1 MTNNI
6 EVKEDKL
13 NVLEISDLGISL
25 EAVADKIIIL
35 VDGYK
40 SGYECKTCSGTGR
53 VESPIVSGAKTDCS
67 DCKGKGKLLEIPDT
81 AKSMPST
88 GVVVSM
94 GPDTKFMRYKK
105 ANATEEE
112 LNNIGIQIGTR
123 VVYGIHVGTPIPIKG
138 NIKLRIMRENE
149 PLCRIFGSDIGD
161 KEILDYNQGDVN
173 L

>member
-1 MTNNI
+1 MNDI

-13 NVLEISDLGISL
+13 NVLELSDLGISL
-25 EAVADKIIIL
+25 EAIADKIIIL

-40 SGYECKTCSGTGR
+40 SGYECKECKGTGR
-53 VESPIVSGAKTDCS
+53 VPSPVIAGSMRDC
-67 DCKGKGKLLEIPDT
+67 DECKGKGVTIHIPDT

-94 GPDTKFMRYKK
+94 GPLCTKSSV
-105 ANATEEE
+105 
-112 LNNIGIQIGTR
+112 QIGTR
-123 VVYGIHVGTPIPIKG
+123 VVYGVHVGTPIPIKG
-138 NIKLRIMRENE
+138 NIKLRIMREHE